1 MVRYYRNLY
10 YWRTGK
16 VENANDGPEV
26 SEGDKRGMQEWNE
39 KAKLSVAAFGPV
51 GQESDDPPP
60 IQREWGEQTPDD
72 QDVILCWAGTV
83 NRGYR
88 HLGWTWLLTH
98 IGGPPDQHGHKGGHP
113 HPMVRASA
121 ASIERL
127 LAPLAHESRVRLM
140 QAMYDGPKSSSEL
153 SQATGLTGGNLYY
166 HLKELIHAAYVAD
179 KDGAY
184 DMTDLGFQLL
194 LTLAGVAHH
203 VVADRGEEGLL
214 VTSR

>member
-1 MVRYYRNLY
+1 MDDDRCDAECE
-10 YWRTGK
+10 G
-16 VENANDGPEV
+16 
-26 SEGDKRGMQEWNE
+26 SEAREMRQWNE
-39 KAKLSVAAFGPV
+39 KAPLSVAAFGPL
-51 GQESDDPPP
+51 GHDGDQPPP
-60 IQREWGEQTPDD
+60 IQAEWGALTPDD
-72 QDVILCWAGTV
+72 QDTILLWAGSV
-83 NRGYR
+83 NRGYTR
-88 HLGWTWLLTH
+88 LGWTWLLTH
-98 IGGPPDQHGHKGGHP
+98 TGGAPDRRGYKGGHP
-113 HPMVRASA
+113 HPILRAPA

-166 HLKELIHAAYVAD
+166 HLKELMHAAYVAD

-184 DMTDLGFQLL
+184 DMTDLGYQLV
-194 LTLAGVAHH
+194 LTLAGIAHH